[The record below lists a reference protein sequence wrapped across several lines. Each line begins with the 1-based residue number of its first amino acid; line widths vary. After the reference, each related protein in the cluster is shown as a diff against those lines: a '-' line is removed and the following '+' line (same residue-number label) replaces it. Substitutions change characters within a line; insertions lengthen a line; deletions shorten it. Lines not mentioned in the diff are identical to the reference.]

1 MASEVG
7 VYDVDPKDVLLKVG
21 KTVQFTNFESIETFI
36 DKELSSYIQKYK
48 ESTRQKVMD
57 MKNGNHKYIKII
69 LAHKILS

>member
-21 KTVQFTNFESIETFI
+21 KEVQTTNFKSMETFI
-36 DKELSSYIQKYK
+36 DKELSSYTENK

-57 MKNGNHKYIKII
+57 MKNGIHKYIKNNF
-69 LAHKILS
+69 ST